1 MGTCEEW
8 MKKGYI
14 EKCLN
19 GVHLEEEEE
28 TERKERLQNSW
39 IQEVTSVIRER
50 ERNWQHGMDR
60 QRRLEKKNKIKT
72 LSTERCRNIL
82 FI

>member
-8 MKKGYI
+8 MKKVYI

-19 GVHLEEEEE
+19 GVHLEEEEEEE

-39 IQEVTSVIRER
+39 IQEVTSGIREIGIDSMEWIDR
-50 ERNWQHGMDR
+50 EEW
-60 QRRLEKKNKIKT
+60 RRKIK
-72 LSTERCRNIL
+72 LKL
-82 FI
+82 